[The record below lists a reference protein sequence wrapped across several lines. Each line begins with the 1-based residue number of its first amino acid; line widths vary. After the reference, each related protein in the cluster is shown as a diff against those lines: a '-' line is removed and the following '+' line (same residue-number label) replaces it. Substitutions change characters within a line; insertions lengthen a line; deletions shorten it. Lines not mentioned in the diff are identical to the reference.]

1 MSFSAC
7 TGSVGAVADTA
18 EMGQSKCE
26 TPYGAWKSPLTADVV
41 SGSQKRFG
49 GAAIDSDGRVLW
61 LEGRPSEA
69 G

>member
-1 MSFSAC
+1 LRSA
-7 TGSVGAVADTA
+7 GSAGAVAAA
-18 EMGQSKCE
+18 EMGQSKRE

-41 SGSQKRFG
+41 SGSQKPLG
-49 GAAIDSDGRVLW
+49 DAAIDAEGRLLW